1 MHAYYIF
8 LEEEN
13 TMDQELFIKMAHHA
27 YAPEY
32 LSSYAYENISQKESN
47 AVVTSHV
54 SGWLLPWGAGRKTMQ
69 GGEAKGG
76 LRPPAV
82 R

>member
-1 MHAYYIF
+1 MHKLSKIHYIRVCYIL
-8 LEEEN
+8 LEREDTVN
-13 TMDQELFIKMAHHA
+13 QKLFIKTVHHA

-32 LSSYAYENISQKESN
+32 LSSYAYENISQKES
-47 AVVTSHV
+47 
-54 SGWLLPWGAGRKTMQ
+54 WLLPWGAGRKTMQ
-69 GGEAKGG
+69 DGEAKGG